1 MEYQLRSNDSDAI
14 LKALELTDSEKIGFL
29 PTDEII
35 GEYVKRTNVDAKTV
49 QNYMEYFIKCYD
61 VCVCQ
66 CGMCNNGKINY
77 ATFLKWAS
85 TNNNLGQARLYG

>member
-35 GEYVKRTNVDAKTV
+35 EEYVKRTNTDAKTV
-49 QNYMEYFIKCYD
+49 QNYMEYFIKSYD
-61 VCVCQ
+61 ICVCP
-66 CGMCNNGKINY
+66 CSLCSNGKINY
-77 ATFLKWAS
+77 AVFLKWAS